1 MKRIYYIV
9 IGIVFLGF
17 SCGSSQPEATEE
29 VITTDCKTASLSYQ
43 ADILPIF
50 ESYCFE
56 CHNQEKYA
64 SRADGHLMNS
74 YATIKALLDKGL
86 IIGNIEH
93 QKGFVKMPNRKKKL
107 PDCEIAKIKA
117 WVAEGAKEN

>member
-1 MKRIYYIV
+1 MKRYYHLL
-9 IGIVFLGF
+9 IGFALFGF
-17 SCGSSQPEATEE
+17 SCSSSQPEVADEATSS
-29 VITTDCKTASLSYQ
+29 DCKTASLSYQ

-56 CHNQEKYA
+56 CHSEEKYA

-86 IIGNIEH
+86 IIGNTEH

-107 PDCEIAKIKA
+107 PDCEISKIKA